1 VNPSRRQ
8 HIAWYVWTALL
19 VSSLVAIR
27 VLNSQATS
35 SARATGGVADSRF
48 GFRLEESAK
57 TLGVDFVHQGP
68 TFDARLAHIMP
79 QVAAMGAAVAVADFD
94 RDGWQDFYVINS
106 GEGSLNRLYRN
117 QGAGTFV
124 DVAASMGVA
133 DVNQRATGVSMGAV
147 WGDYDNDGWDDL
159 FLYRY
164 GRPEL
169 FHNEQGRRFAAVGEQ
184 AGLPK
189 WVNANSAT
197 WLDYDRDGRLDLFV
211 AGYWA
216 DHVDLWKLETT
227 KIMPE
232 SFEYATNGGRKYLLH
247 NRGDGTFED
256 RAEAL
261 GIKSRRWTL
270 ALIAAD
276 LLGTGYPDLF
286 LSNDYG
292 VSELFANRGGKR
304 FEDVAQEA
312 GVGRTP
318 KSGMNA
324 SIGDVFNDGR
334 LAIYKTNISEQGA
347 LVQGN
352 DLWVPR
358 IDPRKSKLKTQDSIT
373 VNSNTADSNTAIL
386 EYENLATSMGVEYGG
401 WSWGAQFGDLNND
414 GNQDLYL
421 VNGYIS
427 AGERTSYWYDF
438 AVIAVGHS
446 QIIGD
451 AANWPPMKGRSLSGY
466 QRKRVWIND
475 GLGRFTDVAQVVGAR
490 DTYDGRSVA
499 LADLGNRGVLDVIVA
514 NQRGPLLIYK
524 NAVEPGRHWIQFELE
539 GTRSNRNAFGAR
551 VELHWKDH
559 VQVQEVSAATGF
571 SAQNQRRLH
580 YGLGEAAA
588 VDRVIIRWP
597 SGRQQT
603 IERPEVDRL
612 HRVQEPFDPAQ
623 GRPDGL

>member
-1 VNPSRRQ
+1 MASPQRQ
-8 HIAWYVWTALL
+8 RIAWFAWTILL
-19 VSSLVAIR
+19 VSSLVALR
-27 VLNSQATS
+27 VLNS
-35 SARATGGVADSRF
+35 RATATAHEETAGVADSRF

-57 TLGVDFVHQGP
+57 ALGVDFVHQGP

-94 RDGWQDFYVINS
+94 RDGWQDLYVTNS

-117 QGAGTFV
+117 QGNGTFT
-124 DVAASMGVA
+124 DVAAQMGVA
-133 DVNQRATGVSMGAV
+133 DVNQRGTGVSMGAV

-169 FHNEQGRRFAAVGEQ
+169 FHNDKGARFVAVGDQ

-197 WLDYDRDGRLDLFV
+197 WLDYDRDGRLDLFL

-216 DHVDLWKLETT
+216 DDVDLWKLETT

-256 RAEAL
+256 QAEAL

-292 VSELFANRGGKR
+292 VSELFANRGGKG
-304 FEDVAQEA
+304 FTDVAQST
-312 GVGRTP
+312 GVGRSP

-324 SIGDVFNDGR
+324 SVGDVFNDGR

-358 IDPRKSKLKTQDSIT
+358 TRPKAQGPTPGD
-373 VNSNTADSNTAIL
+373 V
-386 EYENLATSMGVEYGG
+386 EYDNLASSMGIDYGG

-414 GNQDLYL
+414 GTQDLYL
-421 VNGYIS
+421 VNGYVS

-490 DTYDGRSVA
+490 DTYDGRAVA

-514 NQRGPLLIYK
+514 NQRGPLLIYR
-524 NAVEPGRHWIQFELE
+524 NTVVPGRHWIQFELE
-539 GTRSNRNAFGAR
+539 GMAGSASSAHASNRNAFGAR
-551 VELHWKDH
+551 VELRWKDH

-580 YGLGEAAA
+580 YGLGDATA
-588 VDRVIIRWP
+588 VEQVTIRWP
-597 SGRQQT
+597 SGRMQT
-603 IERPEVDRL
+603 IEQPQIDTL
-612 HRVQEPFDPAQ
+612 HHVKEADAH
-623 GRPDGL
+623 

>member
-1 VNPSRRQ
+1 LVSSRR
-8 HIAWYVWTALL
+8 HRIAWFAWTALL
-19 VSSLVAIR
+19 VSCLVAIR

-35 SARATGGVADSRF
+35 SARATGGAADSRF

-68 TFDARLAHIMP
+68 TFDAKLAHIMP

-94 RDGWQDFYVINS
+94 RDGWQDFYVTNS

-117 QGAGTFV
+117 QGHGTFS
-124 DVAASMGVA
+124 DVAGPMGVA

-169 FHNEQGRRFAAVGEQ
+169 FHNEQGQRFVAVGER

-197 WLDYDRDGRLDLFV
+197 WLDYDRDGLLDLFI

-256 RAEAL
+256 KAEAL

-292 VSELFANRGGKR
+292 VSELFANRGGKG
-304 FEDVAQEA
+304 FTDVAQTT

-324 SIGDVFNDGR
+324 ALGDVFNDGR
-334 LAIYKTNISEQGA
+334 LAIYKTNISEPGV

-358 IDPRKSKLKTQDSIT
+358 TAPRSAKLKTQ
-373 VNSNTADSNTAIL
+373 NSNTAI

-414 GNQDLYL
+414 GAQDLYL
-421 VNGYIS
+421 VNGYVS
-427 AGERTSYWYDF
+427 AGERSSYWYDF

-446 QIIGD
+446 AIIGD

-490 DTYDGRSVA
+490 DTYDGRAVA
-499 LADLGNRGVLDVIVA
+499 LIDLGNRGVLDVIVA

-524 NAVEPGRHWIQFELE
+524 NQVQPGRHWIQFELE
-539 GTRSNRNAFGAR
+539 GGHPSIRSGQGSNRGAIGAR
-551 VELHWKDH
+551 VELHWNGR
-559 VQVQEVSAATGF
+559 VQVQEVTAASGF

-580 YGLGEAAA
+580 YGLGEATA
-588 VDRVIIRWP
+588 VERVTIRWP

-603 IERPEVDRL
+603 IEKPQIDML
-612 HRVQEPFDPAQ
+612 HRVKEDV
-623 GRPDGL
+623 

>member
-1 VNPSRRQ
+1 MDKRQ
-8 HIAWYVWTALL
+8 RLAWFAWTIVL
-19 VSSLVAIR
+19 VSCLVAIR
-27 VLNSQATS
+27 VLDSQATS
-35 SARATGGVADSRF
+35 SARDPTGGGATDSRF
-48 GFRLEESAK
+48 GFTLEESAK
-57 TLGVDFVHQGP
+57 KLGVDFVHQGP

-94 RDGWQDFYVINS
+94 RDGWQDFYVTNS

-117 QGAGTFV
+117 RGDGTFI
-124 DVAASMGVA
+124 DVAAQMGVA
-133 DVNQRATGVSMGAV
+133 DVNQRGTGVSMGAV

-169 FHNEQGRRFAAVGEQ
+169 FHNEQGQRFVAVSEQ

-189 WVNANSAT
+189 WVNANGAT
-197 WLDYDRDGRLDLFV
+197 WLDYDRDGRLDLFL

-216 DHVDLWKLETT
+216 DDIDLWKLETT

-256 RAEAL
+256 KAAAL
-261 GIKSRRWTL
+261 GITSRRWTL
-270 ALIAAD
+270 AVVAAD

-292 VSELFANRGGKR
+292 VSELFANREGKG
-304 FEDVAQEA
+304 FTDVAQTT

-324 SIGDVFNDGR
+324 AIGDVFNDGR
-334 LAIYKTNISEQGA
+334 LAIYKTNISEPGT

-358 IDPRKSKLKTQDSIT
+358 NSTLRTQH
-373 VNSNTADSNTAIL
+373 SNTSPV
-386 EYENLATSMGVEYGG
+386 EYENLAPSMGVEYGG

-414 GNQDLYL
+414 GTQDLYL
-421 VNGYIS
+421 TNGYVS

-451 AANWPPMKGRSLSGY
+451 AANWPAMKGRSLSGY
-466 QRKRVWIND
+466 QRKRVWVND

-490 DTYDGRSVA
+490 DAFDGRAVA

-524 NAVEPGRHWIQFELE
+524 NTVVPGRHWIQFELE
-539 GTRSNRNAFGAR
+539 GGRSNRSAIGAR
-551 VELHWKDH
+551 VELHWKNR
-559 VQVQEVSAATGF
+559 VQVQELTTASGF

-580 YGLGEAAA
+580 YGLGDADA

-603 IERPEVDRL
+603 IERPQIDML
-612 HRVQEPFDPAQ
+612 HRVKEPLEAAQ
-623 GRPDGL
+623 GRPDGV

>member
-1 VNPSRRQ
+1 MTAAERQ
-8 HIAWYVWTALL
+8 RIAWFAWSILL
-19 VSSLVAIR
+19 VSSLVALR
-27 VLNSQATS
+27 VLNS
-35 SARATGGVADSRF
+35 RATASAHEETTGVADSRF
-48 GFRLEESAK
+48 GFRLQESAK

-79 QVAAMGAAVAVADFD
+79 QVAAMGAAVAVTDFD
-94 RDGWQDFYVINS
+94 RDGWQDFYVTNS

-117 QGAGTFV
+117 QGNGTFT
-124 DVAASMGVA
+124 DVAAQMGVA
-133 DVNQRATGVSMGAV
+133 DVNQRGTGVSMGAV

-169 FHNEQGRRFAAVGEQ
+169 FHNDQGVRFVAVGEQ

-197 WLDYDRDGRLDLFV
+197 WLDYDRDGRLDLFL

-256 RAEAL
+256 KAEEL

-292 VSELFANRGGKR
+292 VSELFANRGGKG
-304 FEDVAQEA
+304 FVDVAA
-312 GVGRTP
+312 DTGVGRSP

-352 DLWVPR
+352 DLWVP
-358 IDPRKSKLKTQDSIT
+358 KTAAPNSTLTTQ
-373 VNSNTADSNTAIL
+373 NSNTASV
-386 EYENLATSMGVEYGG
+386 EYDNLASSMGVDYGG
-401 WSWGAQFGDLNND
+401 WSWGAQFGDVNND
-414 GNQDLYL
+414 GTQDLYL
-421 VNGYIS
+421 VNGYVS

-451 AANWPPMKGRSLSGY
+451 AANWQPM
-466 QRKRVWIND
+466 
-475 GLGRFTDVAQVVGAR
+475 
-490 DTYDGRSVA
+490 
-499 LADLGNRGVLDVIVA
+499 
-514 NQRGPLLIYK
+514 
-524 NAVEPGRHWIQFELE
+524 
-539 GTRSNRNAFGAR
+539 
-551 VELHWKDH
+551 
-559 VQVQEVSAATGF
+559 
-571 SAQNQRRLH
+571 
-580 YGLGEAAA
+580 
-588 VDRVIIRWP
+588 
-597 SGRQQT
+597 
-603 IERPEVDRL
+603 
-612 HRVQEPFDPAQ
+612 
-623 GRPDGL
+623 